1 MGTVDAG
8 TTSVGATPDGQSI
21 GPKRH
26 ANERQPPPRRL
37 LVAEG
42 VLLLLAAPVLL
53 SPESAPLVTL
63 AVLFALALSWLISLR
78 FGAPPATPFN
88 LILLLWGL
96 ALIVGIVVT
105 ADPAESLPKAT
116 GLVLGLSVWRY
127 LVLAVRTRRALAL
140 AVALCLLLGLGL
152 SLVGIF
158 GLQELPK
165 IPLLAEI
172 NPFRGRS
179 LPGLG
184 GLTTHPN
191 QLAAL
196 ICLYLPLLVSL
207 SFARPRLS
215 PIEESASSHADEPGR
230 AGWQPA
236 GGIPSRPTIAAG
248 RVLLIIATLLAAGL
262 LILTQSRGGWLAALA
277 GLFALLVLWSLV
289 LPPGIVRRRLRLA
302 AVVWVLA
309 GLAAV
314 LWIGPGTLRD
324 LWLNP
329 PAESAVGPLITLNY
343 RKELWPWAITAIGDF
358 PFTGLGL
365 GAFRHVIFRL
375 YPVALAG
382 GQDVGHAHNIFLQTA
397 LDVGLPGLV
406 AYLALLLVAAA
417 VGWRVAR
424 ADVGLRAVALGLLAG
439 LFALHVFGLA
449 DALALGAKPG
459 VVFWFVLGL
468 LAAMGGLIRPRA

>member
-1 MGTVDAG
+1 MGTANAG
-8 TTSVGATPDGQSI
+8 ATSVSVTPSDKNVGPERPADG
-21 GPKRH
+21 RR
-26 ANERQPPPRRL
+26 AAPRRL

-42 VLLLLAAPVLL
+42 VLLLAATPLLL
-53 SPESAPLVTL
+53 SPQAAPALTIAALTL
-63 AVLFALALSWLISLR
+63 LALSWLVSLW
-78 FGAPPATPFN
+78 FAALPITPFN
-88 LILLLWGL
+88 LVLLLWGL
-96 ALIVGIVVT
+96 TLVVGMMVT
-105 ADPAESLPKAT
+105 ADPAETLPKAA
-116 GLVLGLSVWRY
+116 GLILGLAVWRY
-127 LVLAVRTRRALAL
+127 LVIAVRTRRALIL
-140 AVALCLLLGLGL
+140 AVGLCLLLGLGF

-207 SFARPRLS
+207 SFALPRLS
-215 PIEESASSHADEPGR
+215 ANEESAFSAAGGPR
-230 AGWQPA
+230 KAGWRRA
-236 GGIPSRPTIAAG
+236 GGIPSRPVMVGG
-248 RVLLIIATLLAAGL
+248 RVLLVIATLLATGL

-277 GLFALLVLWSLV
+277 GLFALLVLWSLA
-289 LPPGIVRRRLRLA
+289 LPPSTVRRRLRLL
-302 AVVWVLA
+302 AVIWLVV
-309 GLAAV
+309 GLAII

-343 RKELWPWAITAIGDF
+343 RKELWPWAITAISDF

-365 GAFRHVIFRL
+365 GAFRHVVFRL
-375 YPVALAG
+375 YPLALAV

-397 LDVGLPGLV
+397 LDIGLPGLV
-406 AYLALLLVAAA
+406 VYLALLMVAAA
-417 VGWRVAR
+417 AGWRVAR
-424 ADVGLRAVALGLLAG
+424 ADSELRAVALGLLAG

-459 VVFWFVLGL
+459 VVFWFALGL
-468 LAAMGGLIRPRA
+468 LAAMNNLVRPRA

>member
-1 MGTVDAG
+1 MGTINAG
-8 TTSVGATPDGQSI
+8 TTDVAVASDGKAVGPE
-21 GPKRH
+21 RH
-26 ANERQPPPRRL
+26 ADGRRAAPRPL
-37 LVAEG
+37 LVTEG
-42 VLLLLAAPVLL
+42 VLLLLATPPLL
-53 SPESAPLVTL
+53 SPEAAPALTIAALFVL
-63 AVLFALALSWLISLR
+63 AFSWLISLR
-78 FGAPPATPFN
+78 FAAPPITPFN

-96 ALIVGIVVT
+96 ALVVGIVVT
-105 ADPAESLPKAT
+105 ADPAETLPKAT
-116 GLVLGLSVWRY
+116 GLILGLAVWRY
-127 LVLAVRTRRALAL
+127 LVLAVRTRRALAV
-140 AVALCLLLGLGL
+140 AVAVYLLLGLGL

-165 IPLLAEI
+165 MPLLAEL

-191 QLAAL
+191 HLAAL

-207 SFARPRLS
+207 GFALPGSLS
-215 PIEESASSHADEPGR
+215 TGESASSYQMGQGR
-230 AGWQPA
+230 ASHASQRFSPGK
-236 GGIPSRPTIAAG
+236 GG
-248 RVLLIIATLLAAGL
+248 RVLLIAATLMAAAL
-262 LILTQSRGGWLAALA
+262 LVLTQSRGGWIAALA
-277 GLFALLVLWSLV
+277 GLFALLILWLLV
-289 LPPGIVRRRLRLA
+289 LPPGTARRRLRLA
-302 AVVWVLA
+302 AVVWVVA

-314 LWIGPGTLRD
+314 LWVGPGTLRD

-343 RKELWPWAITAIGDF
+343 RKELWPWAVTAVGDF

-365 GAFRHVIFRL
+365 GAFRQVAFRL
-375 YPVALAG
+375 YPLALPT
-382 GQDVGHAHNIFLQTA
+382 GQDIGHAHNIFLQTA

-406 AYLALLLVAAA
+406 VYLALLLVAVA

-424 ADVGLRAVALGLLAG
+424 ADAGLRAVALGLMAG

-459 VVFWFVLGL
+459 VVFWFALGL
-468 LAAMGGLIRPRA
+468 LAAMNGLVRPRA